1 MNHKKLKRQLQNK
14 PITMTAK
21 EVEKLKQELTNN
33 AVEIVNLIPLLILR
47 DKFGFG
53 KVRLSRYLEYYSE
66 AIEDFNND
74 RFDLQDIEQML
85 LEEVKIGIWRDGES
99 KGVEG

>member
-1 MNHKKLKRQLQNK
+1 MNHKKLKRRLQNK
-14 PITMTAK
+14 PVTMTAK
-21 EVEKLKQELTNN
+21 ELDKLAQKMTNN

-53 KVRLSRYLEYYSE
+53 KVRLSRYLEYYNE

-74 RFDLQDIEQML
+74 RFDLKDIEKML
-85 LEEVKIGIWRDGES
+85 LEEVKIGIWRDGE
-99 KGVEG
+99 

>member
-21 EVEKLKQELTNN
+21 ELDKLQRKLTNN
-33 AVEIVNLIPLLILR
+33 AVEIVNLVPLLILR

-53 KVRLSRYLEYYSE
+53 KVRLSRYLEYYNE

-74 RFDLQDIEQML
+74 RFDLKDIEEML
-85 LEEVKIGIWRDGES
+85 LEEVKIGIWRDDES
-99 KGVEG
+99 KEATK

>member
-1 MNHKKLKRQLQNK
+1 MNHKKLKRQLHNK

-85 LEEVKIGIWRDGES
+85 LEEVKIGIWRDNES

>member
-1 MNHKKLKRQLQNK
+1 MNHKKLKRRLQNK
-14 PITMTAK
+14 PVTMTAK
-21 EVEKLKQELTNN
+21 ELDKLTQKMTNN

-53 KVRLSRYLEYYSE
+53 KVRLSRYLEYYNE

-74 RFDLQDIEQML
+74 RFDLKDIEKML
-85 LEEVKIGIWRDGES
+85 LEEVKIGIWRDGE
-99 KGVEG
+99 

>member
-1 MNHKKLKRQLQNK
+1 MKHKELKRRLQNK
-14 PITMTAK
+14 PVTMTTK
-21 EVEKLKQELTNN
+21 ELDKLAQKMTNN

-53 KVRLSRYLEYYSE
+53 KVRLSRYLEYYNE

-74 RFDLQDIEQML
+74 RFDLKDIEKML
-85 LEEVKIGIWRDGES
+85 LEEVKIGIWRDGE
-99 KGVEG
+99 